1 MTTRDY
7 HVEQLDDERILENF
21 LTCFRDLDKSN
32 TDQCKYVLRLRS
44 IIAGTARTIVIEL
57 DDLRIFS
64 KNEANHHIGITQ
76 TIIYLG
82 SIVTGYRQCV
92 SIPINYSQNH

>member
-1 MTTRDY
+1 VGTKVLPSIAHYLMTTRDY

-64 KNEANHHIGITQ
+64 KNEANHPMNYPNI
-76 TIIYLG
+76 LG
-82 SIVTGYRQCV
+82 LLRQ
-92 SIPINYSQNH
+92 SFI